1 MSSNYNSF
9 LLLDVYYRKSLDEE
23 WQTRERRKHGTR
35 CYHFT
40 LSIID
45 WLVMNDEK
53 WMADH
58 YEPNWWNRTFF
69 YYYVRVRISLSA
81 RFVRVVSVF
90 DVVKTDINNSDE
102 ENGYCVMMVLAN
114 SKNVIKIFFPLLLLF
129 LLLLLLL
136 LWLLRLLILLS
147 FFF

>member
-9 LLLDVYYRKSLDEE
+9 LLLDVYYRKSPDEE

-45 WLVMNDEK
+45 WLAMNDEK
-53 WMADH
+53 WMTDDLDLKDGIELFSYH
-58 YEPNWWNRTFF
+58 CVN
-69 YYYVRVRISLSA
+69 VRISLSA

-114 SKNVIKIFFPLLLLF
+114 SKNVIKIFFL
-129 LLLLLLL
+129 
-136 LWLLRLLILLS
+136 
-147 FFF
+147 FFFFFCCCDCFVSSFYYPSF